1 MVTAVC
7 CPCPADS
14 KATAKAHA
22 LAAAAADLSL
32 LGAELQQQQAVVKR
46 QLAAS
51 EQLAE
56 GLRHQ
61 VSSANL
67 STEEVVG
74 HFFSVYNIAQHVAA
88 DRER

>member
-1 MVTAVC
+1 
-7 CPCPADS
+7 
-14 KATAKAHA
+14 
-22 LAAAAADLSL
+22 
-32 LGAELQQQQAVVKR
+32 VKQ
-46 QLAAS
+46 QLAVS

-67 STEEVVG
+67 SIDEVVG
-74 HFFSVYNIAQHVAA
+74 HFYSVYNIAKHVAA